1 MKAKDFVE
9 QFAVDRKNTHA
20 VKWDGMT
27 AKFGN
32 NDLLPMWVA
41 DTEFKV
47 PTAATT
53 ALEQRIQHG
62 AYGYSIPDDDYFK
75 AYANWQRERYG
86 TELHSEWFRFGGSV
100 VESISTLV
108 QTLTMPGDAVMV
120 MEPVYY
126 PFMDVVEK
134 NNRQLVVS
142 ELHRDGMHYT
152 MDPIAMQHEMNIR
165 NVKVLLLCSPH
176 NPVGR
181 VWSEDELAQL
191 LDICRMQNV
200 IVIADEIHHDLLVE
214 ADKFTSV
221 LSVQDG
227 FYRDNVIML
236 DSPSKTFNMA
246 ALQNSHVVIPN
257 PQLRERYD
265 AYVDQL
271 HASKGSL
278 LGQVAAQAA
287 YEDGADWLDGLLNT
301 VRENYATVKDELAD
315 YRVKV
320 GELEGTYLLWIDMR
334 PTVDPANLERFMIR
348 QAQIAVDFGKW
359 FGASGDGFIRMN
371 LATTPANVKQ
381 AMKQLTAALDT
392 YEE

>member
-27 AKFGN
+27 EKFGN

-47 PTAATT
+47 PTAATS

-62 AYGYSIPDDDYFK
+62 AYGYSIPDGGYFR

-86 TELHSEWFRFGGSV
+86 TELHQEWFRFGGSV

-142 ELHRDGMHYT
+142 ELQRNGMHYT

-181 VWSEDELAQL
+181 VWSEEELAQL

-246 ALQNSHVVIPN
+246 ALQNSHVIIPN

-265 AYVDQL
+265 AYVAQL

-301 VRENYATVKDELAD
+301 IRENYATVKDELAD

>member
-27 AKFGN
+27 EKFGN

-47 PTAATT
+47 PTAATS

-62 AYGYSIPDDDYFK
+62 AYGYSIPDGGYFR

-86 TELHSEWFRFGGSV
+86 TELHQEWFRFGGSV

-142 ELHRDGMHYT
+142 ELQRNGMHYT

-165 NVKVLLLCSPH
+165 NVKLLLLCSPH

-181 VWSEDELAQL
+181 VWSEEELAQL

-214 ADKFTSV
+214 VDKFTSV

-246 ALQNSHVVIPN
+246 ALHNSHVIIPN

-265 AYVDQL
+265 AYVAQL
-271 HASKGSL
+271 HASEGSL

-301 VRENYATVKDELAD
+301 IRENYATVKDELAD

>member
-9 QFAVDRKNTHA
+9 RFAVERKNTHA
-20 VKWDGMT
+20 VKWDGMVE
-27 AKFGN
+27 KFGN

-47 PTAATT
+47 PPAATT

-62 AYGYSIPDDDYFK
+62 AYGYSIPSDGYFE
-75 AYANWQRERYG
+75 AYANWQRKRYG

-126 PFMDVVEK
+126 PLMNVVEK

-142 ELHRDGMHYT
+142 ELQRNGMHYT

-165 NVKVLLLCSPH
+165 NVKLLLLCSPH

-181 VWSEDELAQL
+181 VWREEELTQL

-200 IVIADEIHHDLLVE
+200 IVVADEIHHDLLVE

-227 FYRDNVIML
+227 FYRDNVVML

-301 VRENYATVKDELAD
+301 IRENYATVKDELAD
-315 YRVKV
+315 YRVRV

-334 PTVDPANLERFMIR
+334 PTVDPVNLERFMIR

-359 FGASGDGFIRMN
+359 FGVGGDGFIRMN
-371 LATTPANVKQ
+371 LATTPANVKR

>member
-27 AKFGN
+27 EKFGN

-47 PTAATT
+47 PTAATS

-62 AYGYSIPDDDYFK
+62 AYGYSISDDGYFK
-75 AYANWQRERYG
+75 AYADWQRERYG
-86 TELHSEWFRFGGSV
+86 TELHQEWFRFGGSV

-142 ELHRDGMHYT
+142 ELQRNGMHYT

-165 NVKVLLLCSPH
+165 NVKLLLLCSPH

-181 VWSEDELAQL
+181 VWSEEELAQL

-214 ADKFTSV
+214 TDKFTSV

-246 ALQNSHVVIPN
+246 ALQNSHVIIPN

-265 AYVDQL
+265 AYVAQL

-278 LGQVAAQAA
+278 LGQVAARAA

-301 VRENYATVKDELAD
+301 IRENYATVKDELAD

>member
-27 AKFGN
+27 EKFGN

-47 PTAATT
+47 PTAATS

-62 AYGYSIPDDDYFK
+62 AYGYSIPDDGYFK
-75 AYANWQRERYG
+75 AYSDWQRERYG
-86 TELHSEWFRFGGSV
+86 TELHQEWFRFGGSV

-142 ELHRDGMHYT
+142 ELQRNGMHYT

-165 NVKVLLLCSPH
+165 NVKLLLLCSPH

-181 VWSEDELAQL
+181 VWSEEELAQL

-246 ALQNSHVVIPN
+246 ALQNSHVIIPN

-265 AYVDQL
+265 AYVAQL

-301 VRENYATVKDELAD
+301 IRENYATVKDELAD

-334 PTVDPANLERFMIR
+334 PTVAPANLERFMIR

>member
-27 AKFGN
+27 EKFGN

-47 PTAATT
+47 PTAATS

-62 AYGYSIPDDDYFK
+62 AYGYSIPDGGYFR

-86 TELHSEWFRFGGSV
+86 TELHQEWFRFGGSV

-142 ELHRDGMHYT
+142 ELQRNGMHYT

-165 NVKVLLLCSPH
+165 NVKLLLLCSPH

-181 VWSEDELAQL
+181 VWSEEELAQL

-214 ADKFTSV
+214 VDKFTSV

-246 ALQNSHVVIPN
+246 ALQNSHVIIPN

-265 AYVDQL
+265 AYVAQL
-271 HASKGSL
+271 HASEGSL

-301 VRENYATVKDELAD
+301 IRENYATVKDELAD